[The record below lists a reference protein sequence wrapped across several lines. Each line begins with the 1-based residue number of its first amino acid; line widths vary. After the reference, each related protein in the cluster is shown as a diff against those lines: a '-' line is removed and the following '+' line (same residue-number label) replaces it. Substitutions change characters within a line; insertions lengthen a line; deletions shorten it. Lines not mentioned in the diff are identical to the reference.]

1 MLAGLY
7 TRVLGSTF
15 GGTQAPVA
23 CPKSWLL
30 PSKALHPQ
38 PQSNP
43 CQDGGSPFQGGLYDL
58 RKRQGRPISHQEALQ
73 IPFPKAFP
81 CLHADPRLD

>member
-1 MLAGLY
+1 MLAELY
-7 TRVLGSTF
+7 TRVLGRTF

-43 CQDGGSPFQGGLYDL
+43 RQDGGSPFQGGLYDL
-58 RKRQGRPISHQEALQ
+58 
-73 IPFPKAFP
+73 
-81 CLHADPRLD
+81 

>member
-7 TRVLGSTF
+7 TRVLGDTF

-43 CQDGGSPFQGGLYDL
+43 RQDGGSPFQGGLYDL
-58 RKRQGRPISHQEALQ
+58 
-73 IPFPKAFP
+73 
-81 CLHADPRLD
+81 